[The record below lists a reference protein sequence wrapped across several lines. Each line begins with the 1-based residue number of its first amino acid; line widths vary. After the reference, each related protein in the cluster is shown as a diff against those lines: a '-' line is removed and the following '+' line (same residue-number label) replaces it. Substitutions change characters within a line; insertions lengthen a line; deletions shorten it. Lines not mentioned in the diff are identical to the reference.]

1 MNTKQ
6 VLKEILAAEIPEEVK
21 KKSPPAK
28 VVEEPEESQP
38 KIVKQQ
44 PKTSI
49 DQEAIDDAL
58 EIATFVR
65 DKSNSLLSEAN
76 QAIENLSGDSK
87 ASVLESKD
95 DFHTLVL
102 RLKQMKRRLNI
113 I

>member
-1 MNTKQ
+1 M
-6 VLKEILAAEIPEEVK
+6 EILAAIPEEVEK
-21 KKSPPAK
+21 KAPPLKEEIPEK
-28 VVEEPEESQP
+28 V
-38 KIVKQQ
+38 VKQQ
-44 PKTSI
+44 PKTSV
-49 DQEAIDDAL
+49 DQESIDEAL

-65 DKSNSLLSEAN
+65 DKANSLLSEAN

-95 DFHTLVL
+95 DFHSLVL

>member
-1 MNTKQ
+1 MNTNKT
-6 VLKEILAAEIPEEVK
+6 LNEILAAVVKIPTDKE
-21 KKSPPAK
+21 
-28 VVEEPEESQP
+28 VEEKTPV
-38 KIVKQQ
+38 KVKQEQ

-49 DQEAIDDAL
+49 APEAIDDAL

-95 DFHTLVL
+95 DFHSLVL